1 MRQTFHL
8 HQSKRIFA
16 AEKVRQHHNKRNPR
30 ADSCCKPCAVDAHP
44 AGKYENVIA
53 KNIERA
59 AGQHAQ
65 RGKAGIGVVSQKCR
79 QHLIQQKQREH
90 PLNRAHVFPS
100 QRRQRFIRAEE
111 SQNRPLK
118 AQESRPCQQGQNRRT
133 NDCRCEILVL
143 AAVLLFTAA
152 LRAENDAAADAHQQ
166 AQTVDNIPDRRN
178 DRQRRRSLRAV
189 ILPHHRRIHN
199 GIHRDEVWRIVGHK
213 GLRVEWNAP
222 HPNWEL
228 YQVIC
233 GEVRLTTPDETVT
246 AKPGELLRIP
256 PYCTHSLEVLT
267 DECELADM
275 GCSIRLLNLLED
287 LRSMENAG
295 EALPDAPAQRSCLLR
310 RYGCFVTQWQYQDK
324 TVELYPGRVE
334 RAEKEPSLPKR

>member
-1 MRQTFHL
+1 M
-8 HQSKRIFA
+8 
-16 AEKVRQHHNKRNPR
+16 
-30 ADSCCKPCAVDAHP
+30 
-44 AGKYENVIA
+44 
-53 KNIERA
+53 
-59 AGQHAQ
+59 
-65 RGKAGIGVVSQKCR
+65 
-79 QHLIQQKQREH
+79 
-90 PLNRAHVFPS
+90 
-100 QRRQRFIRAEE
+100 
-111 SQNRPLK
+111 
-118 AQESRPCQQGQNRRT
+118 
-133 NDCRCEILVL
+133 
-143 AAVLLFTAA
+143 
-152 LRAENDAAADAHQQ
+152 
-166 AQTVDNIPDRRN
+166 
-178 DRQRRRSLRAV
+178 
-189 ILPHHRRIHN
+189 
-199 GIHRDEVWRIVGHK
+199 
-213 GLRVEWNAP
+213 EWNAP

-275 GCSIRLLNLLED
+275 GCPIRLLNLLED

-310 RYGCFVTQWQYQDK
+310 RYGCFVTKWQYQDK

>member
-1 MRQTFHL
+1 MKSRYLVRPTEKEDWLSCTETETELSVCLL
-8 HQSKRIFA
+8 HPVGPNAMLEVRDGLYKQGNSEPYHQHDVGSEIFYLREGTVEITIRGLRVPMQAGDMAFIAPGLPHGISFPAKKTVWRVFLQGMDVNQRRENRNRIAAWYPQVWDDPAFCEMFNGLNGSFPCKQPAARA
-16 AEKVRQHHNKRNPR
+16 AELSEVPEVRT
-30 ADSCCKPCAVDAHP
+30 
-44 AGKYENVIA
+44 
-53 KNIERA
+53 
-59 AGQHAQ
+59 
-65 RGKAGIGVVSQKCR
+65 
-79 QHLIQQKQREH
+79 
-90 PLNRAHVFPS
+90 PS
-100 QRRQRFIRAEE
+100 FAWATFQV
-111 SQNRPLK
+111 P
-118 AQESRPCQQGQNRRT
+118 G
-133 NDCRCEILVL
+133 
-143 AAVLLFTAA
+143 AVL
-152 LRAENDAAADAHQQ
+152 
-166 AQTVDNIPDRRN
+166 
-178 DRQRRRSLRAV
+178 RQVVGRWETGGLY
-189 ILPHHRRIHN
+189 
-199 GIHRDEVWRIVGHK
+199 EVWRIVGHK

-275 GCSIRLLNLLED
+275 GCPIRLLNLLED
-287 LRSMENAG
+287 LRSMEQAG
-295 EALPDAPAQRSCLLR
+295 EALPGDPAQCSCLLR

>member
-1 MRQTFHL
+1 MGISLLGKNIKEYRNKKGLSLKKLTEIAEVGYATIYDLENGKKQNINSTTL
-8 HQSKRIFA
+8 
-16 AEKVRQHHNKRNPR
+16 EKVATALETSTNELLGI
-30 ADSCCKPCAVDAHP
+30 D
-44 AGKYENVIA
+44 VI
-53 KNIERA
+53 
-59 AGQHAQ
+59 
-65 RGKAGIGVVSQKCR
+65 
-79 QHLIQQKQREH
+79 EH
-90 PLNRAHVFPS
+90 
-100 QRRQRFIRAEE
+100 
-111 SQNRPLK
+111 
-118 AQESRPCQQGQNRRT
+118 
-133 NDCRCEILVL
+133 
-143 AAVLLFTAA
+143 
-152 LRAENDAAADAHQQ
+152 
-166 AQTVDNIPDRRN
+166 TVDDIPDRRN
-178 DRQRRRSLRAV
+178 NRQRRRSLRAV

-199 GIHRDEVWRIVGHK
+199 GIHRGEVWRIVGHK

-275 GCSIRLLNLLED
+275 GCPIRLLNLLED

-310 RYGCFVTQWQYQDK
+310 RYGCFVTQWQYQNQ
-324 TVELYPGRVE
+324 TIELYPGRME
-334 RAEKEPSLPKR
+334 SAEKEPSLPKR